1 MLDRFPVSHQPES
14 IAAATTCTGMEPP
27 PPPLTLSVHVPQ
39 VSPPKRPLSARDYLR
54 QPPDATD
61 ADTWEAAAQNIGRH
75 SNRMPIDPLRT
86 ARAHPGSEA
95 HSSGKRR
102 PHTARTFAG
111 STGRNVKGG
120 LDFNFARTPSM
131 AKSLVQGATN
141 EGGRKARSKKLPKYA
156 EYQIMGC
163 IPSLSRTSMSK
174 VGYVGRQAQT
184 GRHTLTN
191 TFSSVASSP
200 IGMRSPAR
208 PAKVPGSLMHQNVP
222 GSPMAV
228 GGLESPIFIQKNH
241 VAEWTSDST
250 LHPLVLSKRT
260 RGWSATP
267 LEAAPKGSHDLT
279 DAKLATTKAR
289 LRHMIANELPPT
301 ISSFFLDG
309 LDSPRSSE
317 HDSESAPLTPRQNSN
332 ASKGPDP
339 ASAGNGL
346 VQNDDDR
353 CKPGTKV
360 KIAFSFCMEDWA
372 AHLVGKGKTLTV
384 LRSQAFLP
392 CTMNY

>member
-1 MLDRFPVSHQPES
+1 VVWN
-14 IAAATTCTGMEPP
+14 PP
-27 PPPLTLSVHVPQ
+27 PLPLTLSAHVPQ

-54 QPPDATD
+54 QPSDATD
-61 ADTWEAAAQNIGRH
+61 AETFKAAGENLGRY

-86 ARAHPGSEA
+86 ARAQSGSEA
-95 HSSGKRR
+95 RSSGKRR

-120 LDFNFARTPSM
+120 LDFNFGRTPSM

-141 EGGRKARSKKLPKYA
+141 EGGRKNSSKKLPKYA

-174 VGYVGRQAQT
+174 VGDGARDAQK
-184 GRHTLTN
+184 GRHTLSN
-191 TFSSVASSP
+191 NSSLLASSP

-208 PAKVPGSLMHQNVP
+208 PAKVPGSLMRENVP
-222 GSPMAV
+222 GSPIAV
-228 GGLESPIFIQKNH
+228 GGLESPIYIQKNH

-260 RGWSATP
+260 KGWSANP
-267 LEAAPKGSHDLT
+267 PEAVPKGSHDLT
-279 DAKLATTKAR
+279 DAKLETSKAR
-289 LRHMIANELPPT
+289 LRHLIANDLPPT

-309 LDSPRSSE
+309 LDSPQSSE
-317 HDSESAPLTPRQNSN
+317 HDSESAPLTPRQSSN
-332 ASKGPDP
+332 TSKGPDP

-372 AHLVGKGKTLTV
+372 AHLVGKGTNLNV
-384 LRSQAFLP
+384 SQAFLP
-392 CTMNY
+392 CNTNY